1 MKTWL
6 IPLLVGFATYGV
18 IYLLF
23 GSEGTGYFIMGLCAL
38 IAIWELILAVSRS
51 IIWILATKKFETM
64 PDDIRDVAW
73 DSLMSMVKRSYENHF
88 QIEKQK
94 VWYFGFP
101 VLMACAMA
109 MNGYLTFAG
118 MYIVSFFINTGILE
132 CLHDDVDE
140 WLHND
145 EAPTDTKGEE

>member
-51 IIWILATKKFETM
+51 II
-64 PDDIRDVAW
+64 
-73 DSLMSMVKRSYENHF
+73 
-88 QIEKQK
+88 
-94 VWYFGFP
+94 
-101 VLMACAMA
+101 
-109 MNGYLTFAG
+109 
-118 MYIVSFFINTGILE
+118 
-132 CLHDDVDE
+132 
-140 WLHND
+140 
-145 EAPTDTKGEE
+145 